1 MKIDMLYIIQL
12 IFLFSVVT
20 YTYVCFKY
28 YIYGN
33 KTKFNLI
40 TINVLTKIRLDFS
53 SKFTVNEYKAYEKID
68 IWRYCSLF

>member
-1 MKIDMLYIIQL
+1 MKFDMFYLIQL

-20 YTYVCFKY
+20 YTYMCFRY

-33 KTKFNLI
+33 RAKLNSI
-40 TINVLTKIRLDFS
+40 TVNFLTKVRLDFS
-53 SKFTVNEYKAYEKID
+53 SKFTVNKYKAYEKID